1 MWGGVDVYLIE
12 GEFTRCGVGNDLLN
26 NASSVHGIICP
37 STNAWESYEKIVETA
52 VALIPLEN
60 SVVLCCLGPTA
71 TVLAYDL
78 HKRGYRALDLGHIDI
93 EYEWFK
99 SGTTVMTKIAG
110 KAVNEMHD
118 NSPTEND
125 LPEEYVRQI
134 IARVS

>member
-1 MWGGVDVYLIE
+1 MGGVDVYLIE
-12 GEFTRCGVGNDLLN
+12 GNFTRCGVGNDLLN
-26 NASSVHGIICP
+26 NASSVHRIICP

-78 HKRGYRALDLGHIDI
+78 HKRGYRALDLGNIDI

-99 SGTTVMTKIAG
+99 MKATEKLPVKNKYTNEAVGGDQVKDDIDDGFRQEVIA
-110 KAVNEMHD
+110 EI
-118 NSPTEND
+118 
-125 LPEEYVRQI
+125 L
-134 IARVS
+134 

>member
-1 MWGGVDVYLIE
+1 M
-12 GEFTRCGVGNDLLN
+12 LN
-26 NASSVHGIICP
+26 NASSVHRIICP